1 MNSKIKNYVDVLF
14 RDIPNTKKAQELKE
28 EILSTLNDHFEE
40 HIAEGKSE
48 NQAYTEALGDL
59 GDIDELLKDL
69 EPEEKLKVKID
80 EYRAKRAKNT
90 SISVMFYILSVVSV
104 VFFGGIPAITGKGN
118 EEVGGLIGIIIMFAL
133 IAAATG
139 LLIYTHM
146 NIPQDVEQ
154 YISHEKKNSLV
165 PYNGNNTTLKNLA
178 ALMKLYWMIVL
189 IIYLAVSFHT
199 GRWAWT
205 WLIWLIA
212 SAIKQAIYIFFET
225 NDDEINRF
233 NND

>member
-14 RDIPNTKKAQELKE
+14 KDIPNTKKAQELKE
-28 EILSTLNDHFEE
+28 EILSNLNDHFEE
-40 HIAEGKSE
+40 HLSQGKSE

-69 EPEEKLKVKID
+69 EPEEKLKEKID
-80 EYRAKRAKNT
+80 NYRRTRAKNT
-90 SISVMFYILSVVSV
+90 SIAVTLYILSVVSV
-104 VFFGGIPAITGKGN
+104 ILFGGIPSITGKGN
-118 EEVGGLIGIIIMFAL
+118 EGIGGLIGIIIMFIL

-139 LLIYTHM
+139 LIIYTHM

-154 YISHEKKNSLV
+154 YISHERRNGLGQ
-165 PYNGNNTTLKNLA
+165 YNGNNKTLRTLA
-178 ALMKLYWMIVL
+178 AFMKLYWMIVL
-189 IIYLAVSFHT
+189 IIYLFVSFST

-212 SAIKQAIYIFFET
+212 SALKQAIFIFLDT
-225 NDDEINRF
+225 NDDEINKYD
-233 NND
+233 NN